1 MRKRTLLL
9 LLPGLLLA
17 ACDSAPDDSDTET
30 VKQRLIGTW
39 LREYDEQGA
48 HVRRVLVLEADGKF
62 REMSTVAA
70 PDNPDKVKSQ
80 GTGQWLFD
88 GTNLKRHYA
97 SLNGKPISA
106 PTLPFVT
113 FQVSFPS
120 RSEFVG
126 VDHVHKLEVHYERVI
141 EGTEP

>member
-1 MRKRTLLL
+1 MRRRTLLFL
-9 LLPGLLLA
+9 LLGLPLA
-17 ACDSAPDDSDTET
+17 ACDSAPDDSDVDT
-30 VKQRLIGTW
+30 VRQRLIGTW
-39 LREYDEQGA
+39 LREYDVQGA

-70 PDNPDKVKSQ
+70 PDNPDTVKSQ

>member
-1 MRKRTLLL
+1 MRKRTVFWVLS
-9 LLPGLLLA
+9 GLLLA
-17 ACDSAPDDSDTET
+17 ACDSPPDDSDAET

-62 REMSTVAA
+62 REKSTVAA
-70 PDNPDKVKSQ
+70 PGVANKTESQ
-80 GTGQWLFD
+80 GTGSWLFD

-97 SLNGKPISA
+97 SLNGKAISA

-113 FQVSFPS
+113 FQISFPS

-126 VDHVHKLEVHYERVI
+126 VDHVHKLEVHYERVL
-141 EGTEP
+141 ESTEP